1 MRGFN
6 PKFDADL
13 KFGEQGER
21 WLLWLGSSEAKVE
34 VKTER
39 DKWKKSGN
47 IVFEFF
53 CHRRNKKTGIAATE
67 ADFWVQLLSFNNEI
81 VGGYV
86 WPVGK
91 LKEFLRKVHRE
102 PEKYRARVVR
112 GGDNKYAEM
121 IVVPI
126 SQMYKVYHDGVSSV
140 PAANEKPPAVGT
152 TEGSVN
158 QAS

>member
-1 MRGFN
+1 MAGFN

-21 WLLWLGSSEAKVE
+21 WLLWLGSAEAKVE

-39 DKWKKSGN
+39 DQWARTGN
-47 IVFEFF
+47 IVFEFK
-53 CHRRNKKTGIAATE
+53 CHRRNIPTGIASTE
-67 ADFWVQLLSFNNEI
+67 ADYWVQLLSLNGEI

-86 WPVGK
+86 WPVEK
-91 LKEFLRKVHRE
+91 LKAFLRKVHKE
-102 PEKYRARVVR
+102 PEKYRARVLR
-112 GGDNKYAEM
+112 GGDGKYAEM

-126 SQMYKVYHDGVSSV
+126 SQMHRLYHADTKKEP
-140 PAANEKPPAVGT
+140 PAAGA

-158 QAS
+158 QSV